1 MIEAQILENHKIMI
15 SKNAISDSVKYE
27 TIKFSF
33 PKAWGNYAKTAVF
46 KNEEKAVLVILEDGN
61 PLYLGENECYIPHE
75 VLTFPGFS
83 VSVFGNEG
91 DSLATTARGFVT
103 VLQSGYE
110 QGDSPQ
116 EPTLDEYSQI
126 LAVMNETKDIA
137 QSVRDDADNG
147 AFKGDKGDVGPQ
159 GTQGPK
165 GEQGPKGD
173 KGEDATTDQTYN
185 PQSENAQ
192 SGIAV
197 DQALEP
203 YKYLQKDGGG
213 YTNLDSLWVNK
224 IAHLYGD
231 IVAEGFF
238 IENEKVFIAKPLEVN
253 ANATFSSALV
263 HGNADIMGE
272 LTVNNYPI
280 KSMAEP
286 TDDYHLVNKKYVDNQ
301 IGDRETTLD
310 NIIAIQNE
318 LIGGGSV

>member
-46 KNEEKAVLVILEDGN
+46 KNEEKAVSVILEDGN

-91 DSLATTARGFVT
+91 DSLATTARGFVA

-213 YTNLDSLWVNK
+213 YTNIDLLSSKHLEVAENHVVVLPTADRFLSEVPVFLNNGVNISGETFVETEPTTEYS
-224 IAHLYGD
+224 IATKGYVDGLVGD
-231 IVAEGFF
+231 I
-238 IENEKVFIAKPLEVN
+238 
-253 ANATFSSALV
+253 
-263 HGNADIMGE
+263 
-272 LTVNNYPI
+272 
-280 KSMAEP
+280 
-286 TDDYHLVNKKYVDNQ
+286 
-301 IGDRETTLD
+301 ETALD